1 MEDLHHHL
9 PCECYKKK
17 TSSVKSWNT
26 QESTLLHISK
36 TSHPTPSEEW
46 HSKPLKPGRFS
57 WNFVSWAAYLRWAR
71 LVRLWGSWTVA
82 ASAGSFKG
90 PLCLLL
96 PRIAGEGWMGLLG
109 GCDRMFLGCQGP
121 LVSKLKVST
130 AAYDEPP
137 AVPLITLL
145 PGTPPRGGFILKR
158 LLW

>member
-1 MEDLHHHL
+1 MLSLEYSRVNLTKSIFLKHQPPL
-9 PCECYKKK
+9 P
-17 TSSVKSWNT
+17 VKSDILNL
-26 QESTLLHISK
+26 QNPAGQ
-36 TSHPTPSEEW
+36 TSEIIM
-46 HSKPLKPGRFS
+46 

-96 PRIAGEGWMGLLG
+96 PRIVGEGWMGLLS

-130 AAYDEPP
+130 AAYDAPP

-158 LLW
+158 LVYCGKPRDKL